1 MVEDHS
7 NFFLIVLLLQLL
19 LLQIRDHTEAALQG
33 AAQAFLTCL
42 STSSAV
48 SLEASQVLETAP
60 ASDWDETSK

>member
-19 LLQIRDHTEAALQG
+19 LLQICDHTEAALQG

-42 STSSAV
+42 STGSAV
-48 SLEASQVLETAP
+48 SLEASQVL
-60 ASDWDETSK
+60 